1 MKTILTTLLILATFQ
16 LAAQDYYEERTAKL
30 PSAEPTTCITV
41 GILQGGGSLVG
52 ADLEVLL
59 SDHFGAQIGGG
70 LVGFGGGLNFHFKP
84 GLRSSFLSVQYWN
97 QGIGNSFTQNLIGPN
112 FVYRSKKWFTF
123 QIGFGAILDVN
134 EENNIYEEGRI
145 PDVIL
150 TYAIG
155 AYFPW

>member
-1 MKTILTTLLILATFQ
+1 MKNLLTILFILANLH
-16 LAAQDYYEERTAKL
+16 LAAQDYYEERSAKL
-30 PSAEPTTCITV
+30 PSIEPTTCITV

-59 SDHFGAQIGGG
+59 SDRFGAQIGGG
-70 LVGFGGGLNFHFKP
+70 LVGFGGGLNFHLKP
-84 GLRSSFLSVQYWN
+84 GIRSSFISVQYWN
-97 QGIGNSFTQNLIGPN
+97 QGIGNSFSQSLIGPSY
-112 FVYRSKKWFTF
+112 VYRSRKWFTF
-123 QIGFGAILDVN
+123 QIGLGAILEVG
-134 EENNIYEEGRI
+134 ENDIYQEGQE

>member
-1 MKTILTTLLILATFQ
+1 MNQVLVLLFVLNTFS
-16 LAAQDYYEERTAKL
+16 LSAQDYYQERPQTR
-30 PSAEPTTCITV
+30 PTYEATSCITV

-59 SDHFGAQIGGG
+59 SKRFGAQIGAGI
-70 LVGFGGGLNFHFKP
+70 VGFGGGLNFHLKP
-84 GLRSSFLSVQYWN
+84 GIRSSMISLQYWN
-97 QGIGNSFTQNLIGPN
+97 QGIGNSFTQSLVGPN

-123 QIGFGAILDVN
+123 QIGIGAILEVN
-134 EENNIYEEGRI
+134 GENSVYEEGRA
-145 PDVIL
+145 PDAIL

>member
-1 MKTILTTLLILATFQ
+1 MNKILFGLFILATAG
-16 LAAQDYYEERTAKL
+16 LSAQDYYVEKTTSKHTYEET
-30 PSAEPTTCITV
+30 SCITA

-59 SDHFGAQIGGG
+59 SKRFGAQIGAG
-70 LVGFGGGLNFHFKP
+70 LVGFGGGLNFHLKP
-84 GLRSSFLSVQYWN
+84 GIRSSMISLQYWN
-97 QGIGNSFTQNLIGPN
+97 QGIGNSFTQSLVGPN

-123 QIGFGAILDVN
+123 QIGIGAILEVN
-134 EENNIYEEGRI
+134 EENSVYDDGRV
-145 PDVIL
+145 PDAIL